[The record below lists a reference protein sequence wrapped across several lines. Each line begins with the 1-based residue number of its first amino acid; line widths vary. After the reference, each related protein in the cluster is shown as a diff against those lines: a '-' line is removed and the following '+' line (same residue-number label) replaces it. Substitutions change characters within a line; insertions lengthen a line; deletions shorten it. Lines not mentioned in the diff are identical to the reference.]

1 MAKAIGLAN
10 KIEVIRCHVRLPR
23 GEALARAKRGAI
35 LIKAGDV
42 ESARALCNNGVI
54 FEAEIFVAEPYTSLQ
69 P

>member
-10 KIEVIRCHVRLPR
+10 KVEVVWCHVRLLR

-42 ESARALCNNGVI
+42 ESARALCDDGVI
-54 FEAEIFVAEPYTSLQ
+54 FEAKIFAAEPYTSL
-69 P
+69 